1 MQLLI
6 IGTGYVGL
14 VTGVCFAEMGHEV
27 ICLDIDE
34 DKIKKM
40 QAGQSPIYEPGLEE
54 LLKRNLASG
63 RLSFTSL
70 YSAAVK
76 KSQAIFLAL
85 PTPSNPDGSCN
96 TSFLEK
102 VTIKLAKH
110 IDDYKVIINKS
121 TSPTGTLFKLKD
133 LLSKHLSKNNAHNKN
148 NSNNDNN
155 NDNHDHD
162 DDNKI
167 DFDVVSNPEF
177 LKEGSAILD
186 CMKPERIIIGA
197 ENEKAFQFMREIYKP
212 FLIRSHRIIE
222 MDVFSSELTKYAANA
237 MLATRISFM
246 NELSQVCKR
255 IGANIND
262 IRKGIG
268 SDSRIGDKF
277 LYAGIGY
284 GGSCFPKDIR
294 ALIHISK
301 SLNYEPQ
308 LLEAVESINEQQKKE
323 LSQTIQKYFSQKDG
337 LKGKTIAIWGLA
349 FKPDTDDMRDAPSL
363 TIIRELVAAGAK
375 VQVFDPVAMENAK
388 VLLKDFSKNITFC
401 QNEQEAAHQAD
412 AIALLTEWKQFRLI
426 NFDPILKTLNKK
438 VLFDGRNQYKA
449 EEMVEKGFKYFGIGA
464 FDFAES

>member
-14 VTGVCFAEMGHEV
+14 VTGICFAEMGHEV
-27 ICLDIDE
+27 TCLDIDE
-34 DKIKKM
+34 DKIKKLK
-40 QAGQSPIYEPGLEE
+40 AGQSPIYEPGLEE
-54 LLKRNLASG
+54 LLKRNLASD
-63 RLSFTSL
+63 RLNFTTA

-96 TSFLEK
+96 TSFLET
-102 VTIKLAKH
+102 VAIELAKH
-110 IDDYKVIINKS
+110 IDEYKIIINKS
-121 TSPTGTLFKLKD
+121 TSPTGTLFKLKE
-133 LLSKHLSKNNAHNKN
+133 LLLKHLHNKN
-148 NSNNDNN
+148 SSSSS
-155 NDNHDHD
+155 
-162 DDNKI
+162 NKI
-167 DFDVVSNPEF
+167 DFDIVSNPEF
-177 LKEGSAILD
+177 LKEGNAISD

-197 ENEKAFQFMREIYKP
+197 ETEKAFQVMREIYKP
-212 FLIRSHRIIE
+212 FLVRSHRIIE
-222 MDVFSSELTKYAANA
+222 MDILSSELTKYAANA

-246 NELSQVCKR
+246 NELSQICKR

-294 ALIHISK
+294 ALIHMSK
-301 SLNYEPQ
+301 GLNYQPQ
-308 LLEAVESINEQQKKE
+308 LLEAVESINENQKKE
-323 LSQTIQKYFSQKDG
+323 LSQSIKKYFSQKDG

-349 FKPDTDDMRDAPSL
+349 FKPDTDDMRDSPSL

-375 VQVFDPVAMENAK
+375 VKVFDPVAMENAK
-388 VLLKDFSKNITFC
+388 DLLKDLKNITFC
-401 QNEQEAAHQAD
+401 ENEEEAAHQAD

-449 EEMVEKGFKYFGIGA
+449 KEMQEKGFKYFGIGA
-464 FDFAES
+464 ANFAE